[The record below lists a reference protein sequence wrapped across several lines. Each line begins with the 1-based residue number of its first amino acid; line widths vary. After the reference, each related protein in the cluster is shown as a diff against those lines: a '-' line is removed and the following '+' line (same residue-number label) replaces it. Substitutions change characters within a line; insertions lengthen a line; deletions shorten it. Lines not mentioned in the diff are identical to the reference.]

1 MKTILAA
8 LNGKELGNQYCFYWR
23 NERFVAELMYSG
35 AVDYGWRDLLKV
47 KQANDMYKN
56 TFDLRELTGGQYD
69 VDNNEIRYSDN
80 NMMKKVTDFSK
91 LINTIT
97 SWINFMMGDV
107 PEDEANESSKLPEYN
122 TREKILIGMD
132 QIILHL
138 NNEECYESW
147 LMCGV
152 PDGADIE
159 EVCAMA
165 NDDNDFKYCASLFL
179 DIIHNKSAYLD
190 GLYISKE
197 LGVITSES
205 RKEND

>member
-1 MKTILAA
+1 MKNILAA

-35 AVDYGWRDLLKV
+35 AVDYGWRDLLIV
-47 KQANDMYKN
+47 RQANNMYKN
-56 TFDLRELTGGQYD
+56 TFNLRELTGGQYD
-69 VDNNEIRYSDN
+69 VDNNEIRYYDN
-80 NMMKKVTDFSK
+80 NIMKKVTDFSK

-107 PEDEANESSKLPEYN
+107 PEDEANESSKLPEFN
-122 TREKILIGMD
+122 AREMILIGMD

-138 NNEECYESW
+138 NNEECCESW

-152 PDGADIE
+152 PDGADTE

-165 NDDNDFKYCASLFL
+165 NDDKDFKYCASLFL
-179 DIIHNKSAYLD
+179 DIIHKKSAYLD